1 MAADHKGENGI
12 T

>member
-1 MAADHKGENGI
+1 MAADHKGENRI